1 MTAKTLIGKAEN
13 QTTYSILFI
22 IGLCHLLNDSLQA
35 VIPAMFPILEKSLG
49 LTFTQLGLIA
59 FTLNM
64 FASVM
69 QPLIGMYTDKRPMPY
84 ALPIGLTSSMLGML
98 GLAFAPNFEMILISV
113 LFIGL
118 GSATFHP
125 EGSRVAYLAAGPRR
139 GFAQSIFQVGGNSGQ
154 ALAPVITALVLVPLG
169 QFGAIWFTFV
179 AGLAVFF
186 LMYIAR
192 WYSRQ
197 IIQINNQR
205 GTKAVQKKSNAPK
218 KAIASA
224 LIILIFVVFA
234 RSWYHSAMSNFYAFY
249 AIDSYNLTIANA
261 QLFIFVFLF
270 MGAVGT
276 FFGGPLADRFGR
288 KNIILLSYL
297 APAPLAL
304 LLPFVNY
311 WLAIVLL
318 AIIGLFI
325 MSSFSVTVVYAQELV
340 PGKIGTMSGL
350 IVGLAFGMGAIGSVA
365 LGSLID
371 SIGLSITMI
380 LVAGLPLLGIL
391 SFLLPSDKKIRRWYR
406 TSTS

>member
-1 MTAKTLIGKAEN
+1 
-13 QTTYSILFI
+13 
-22 IGLCHLLNDSLQA
+22 
-35 VIPAMFPILEKSLG
+35 
-49 LTFTQLGLIA
+49 
-59 FTLNM
+59 
-64 FASVM
+64 
-69 QPLIGMYTDKRPMPY
+69 
-84 ALPIGLTSSMLGML
+84 
-98 GLAFAPNFEMILISV
+98 
-113 LFIGL
+113 
-118 GSATFHP
+118 
-125 EGSRVAYLAAGPRR
+125 
-139 GFAQSIFQVGGNSGQ
+139 
-154 ALAPVITALVLVPLG
+154 
-169 QFGAIWFTFV
+169 
-179 AGLAVFF
+179 
-186 LMYIAR
+186 
-192 WYSRQ
+192 
-197 IIQINNQR
+197 QINNQR